1 MVLVANEERK
11 IQKNR
16 FFRKPKKPKINFGD
30 AGLITIKEGRIELIQ
45 LTVLKKLVKS
55 FIKKKKSNID
65 IIREKIWY
73 FGRPN
78 FLIQKKSK
86 NSRMGKGKGLIE
98 RKVIRIRRGVVLF
111 EFLGVHPLK
120 LKKFSNKINKI
131 CSVKFN
137 IFYKDLNVYYP
148 LWSKKNKYLYYYD
161 KYLA

>member
-1 MVLVANEERK
+1 MVLVANIEK
-11 IQKNR
+11 KLQKNR
-16 FFRKPKKPKINFGD
+16 FCRKPKTPKLGFGD
-30 AGLITIKEGRIELIQ
+30 SGLITLNEGRLELIQ
-45 LTVLKKLVKS
+45 LTFLKKLVKS

-86 NSRMGKGKGLIE
+86 NSRMGKGKGMIE

-111 EFLGVHPLK
+111 EFIGVSPSK
-120 LKKFSNKINKI
+120 LKKFALKINKV

-137 IFYKDLNVYYP
+137 IITNNILTYP
-148 LWSKKNKYLYYYD
+148 LWSKSNKYIYYYG
-161 KYLA
+161 KYLV